1 MKLEAACVK
10 HRVRVLA
17 YVLAVWSCETLQGV
31 KGRLHA
37 ALREAIHISEAL
49 SSKATRQ
56 DALAQAY
63 QALVCVR
70 ARRAAGQKRLGLA
83 LAAWLSVGELGP
95 KRATC
100 KVSWSACGGPRH
112 SARLLPPGG
121 TVL

>member
-63 QALVCVR
+63 QALCVC
-70 ARRAAGQKRLGLA
+70 ASAACRWSEAPWSGLSC
-83 LAAWLSVGELGP
+83 LA
-95 KRATC
+95 
-100 KVSWSACGGPRH
+100 
-112 SARLLPPGG
+112 
-121 TVL
+121 